1 MVGGQEADGYRPAA
15 VDRRRPASVV
25 LRGIELAQ
33 RLRDVVVVNLGVVL
47 GDDAVEGGL
56 RFVVFAVGIFV
67 APDMAVGHAQRE
79 VGVGV
84 EGPQGVPLAQPLDVG
99 RVEFVEAAAVE
110 VAQRLGF
117 QHPADVAEHAFGVLV

>member
-56 RFVVFAVGIFV
+56 RLVVFAVGIFV

-79 VGVGV
+79 VGIGV

-99 RVEFVEAAAVE
+99 RVEFVEASAVE
-110 VAQRLGF
+110 VAQRLGS